1 MSTTIFE
8 FGDIVLVPFPFTN
21 QAASKR
27 RPAVVVSTPSFHNNR
42 PDLIV
47 MAVTSQIRTPPLPG
61 EAILLDWQVSGLL
74 KPSVVKPVLMT
85 VQKTLILRRLG
96 RLESIDRSSISEVL
110 DRILGP

>member
-27 RPAVVVSTPSFHNNR
+27 RPAVIVSAPTFHNSR

-47 MAVTSQIRTPPLPG
+47 MAVTSQLRIPPLPG
-61 EAILLDWQVSGLL
+61 EAILLNWQAAGLL
-74 KPSVVKPVLMT
+74 KPSVAKPVLMT

-96 RLESIDRSSISEVL
+96 RLESVDRRSISEVL